1 LADTIERMLGTDHA
15 VQPLSDVDLAE
26 VLAACERRERSR
38 DVITFE
44 PTAWSWLHSLAVEA
58 RDARAAKR

>member
-15 VQPLSDVDLAE
+15 VQPLSDVDLVE
-26 VLAACERRERSR
+26 VLAACERRLRTREVTTS
-38 DVITFE
+38 E
-44 PTAWSWLHSLAVEA
+44 PMVWSWVHSLAVEA